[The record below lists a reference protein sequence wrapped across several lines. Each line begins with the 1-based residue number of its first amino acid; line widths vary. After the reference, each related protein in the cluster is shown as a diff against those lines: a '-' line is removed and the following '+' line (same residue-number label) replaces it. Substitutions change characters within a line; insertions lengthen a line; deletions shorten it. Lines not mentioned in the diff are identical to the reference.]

1 MAFFRYQFTDAK
13 GQTLEGTMQAATEAE
28 AEALIKLR
36 GYPNAALINPNT
48 PPPQTQL
55 QTPIPIPPPRVD
67 ASPTVKRTKKGSD
80 KDRFFLFSQFA
91 KLLNAGIN
99 PARAFEEVARVTRI
113 EHFKGSFHEL
123 SQAATNG
130 RPLSET
136 MARYPDLY
144 PDHIVGMLR
153 AAEAGGFLPEAF
165 ALIAGQAEDAYK
177 FKRFHWFIW
186 YLVPRAIAS
195 IPLVFAFRIALL
207 DMARAGTG
215 DLVPRLIQQI
225 IWPYGPMTLAIIA
238 IMLLGRW
245 WLGTYPMRFFR
256 HRMGLKAP
264 IYGPRARNESIAV
277 FTWTLSKLSKA
288 GVSPNSSW
296 KLATGTVPNLEMQ
309 ARLTD
314 AAERM
319 HTGSR
324 LSDVIFGSRIFPD
337 EYAPIISTGELV
349 GDVPGALEQLE
360 RVSRNEF
367 EETTRKAKWGSMRI
381 GAVFAILTSGLIIIV
396 VAKTW
401 YSDTIK
407 IVAPGVLSGEESE

>member
-13 GQTLEGTMQAATEAE
+13 GNVLEGTLQATTEAE
-28 AEALIKLR
+28 AEALIRLR
-36 GYPNAALINPNT
+36 GYPNASLINPNA
-48 PPPQTQL
+48 
-55 QTPIPIPPPRVD
+55 IPVQAVAPALPPRID
-67 ASPTVKRTKKGSD
+67 TSPKIKRTRKGSD

-99 PARAFEEVARVTRI
+99 PAKAFEEVARVTRI

-123 SQAATNG
+123 AADVTNG
-130 RPLSET
+130 KPISET

-144 PDHIVGMLR
+144 PDHIVGMLK

-165 ALIAGQAEDAYK
+165 AVISGQAEDAYK

-186 YLVPRAIAS
+186 YLIPRAIAS
-195 IPLVFAFRIALL
+195 IPLVFAFRVALL
-207 DMARAGTG
+207 EMARAGTG
-215 DLVPRLIQQI
+215 DLVPRLFQQI
-225 IWPYGPMTLAIIA
+225 IWPYGPITLAIIG
-238 IMLLGRW
+238 IMLLLRW
-245 WLGTYPMRFFR
+245 WLGTYPMRHFR

-288 GVSPNSSW
+288 GISPNSSW
-296 KLATGTVPNLEMQ
+296 KLATETVPNLEMQ

-314 AAERM
+314 AASRM

-324 LSDVIFGSRIFPD
+324 LSDVVFGSRIFPD

-367 EETTRKAKWGSMRI
+367 EETSKKAKWGSMRI
-381 GAVFAILTSGLIIIV
+381 AGVFAILTSGLILIV
-396 VAKTW
+396 VVKTW
-401 YSDTIK
+401 YSDAIE
-407 IVAPGVLSGEESE
+407 IFAPGVLSGEEQ